1 VKDFPDVLRQNV
13 FQLYI
18 FLGFRIAFESKLRR
32 DIVRFAI
39 SASGFTIGVFPYKGK
54 NMNAV
59 PHLVE
64 A

>member
-1 VKDFPDVLRQNV
+1 
-13 FQLYI
+13 
-18 FLGFRIAFESKLRR
+18 LGFRIAFESKLRR